1 MNIKKVTIAIIIT
14 IIISIFYQYGRSI
27 WYPFYVKLRGKRSV
41 KEVIL
46 KYESNVLKRVT
57 KLREKKNPYPEKLV
71 LIVIK
76 ELRRIEVWGIY
87 DNKYSLIKKYKLT
100 AFSGK
105 LGPKLKNGDRQIPE
119 GIYNVEYLNPNSSY
133 HLSIKIDYPNRFD
146 REMAKKDKRKNL
158 GGDIMIH
165 GKRATIGCIPIG
177 DSNIEELFVIV
188 AKVGIK
194 NTQVIISPRDFRLNR
209 NFPEIKK
216 IDWESKLYDRIKIEM
231 MKYHKE

>member
-194 NTQVIISPRDFRLNR
+194 NTQVIISPRDFRLNID
-209 NFPEIKK
+209 FPEIKK
-216 IDWESKLYDRIKIEM
+216 IDWEAKLYNRIKIEM
-231 MKYHKE
+231 VKYHK